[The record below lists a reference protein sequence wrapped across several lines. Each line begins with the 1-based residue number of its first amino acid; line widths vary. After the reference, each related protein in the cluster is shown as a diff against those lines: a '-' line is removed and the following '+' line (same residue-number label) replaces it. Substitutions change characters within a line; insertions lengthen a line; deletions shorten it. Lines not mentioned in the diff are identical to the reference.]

1 MGLFCPNTWNKRQI
15 HGTTEHTPMSSPIL
29 KTFSLHQASL
39 EATTAFSK
47 SRPIKA
53 GSLFLTPIP

>member
-39 EATTAFSK
+39 EATTAFS
-47 SRPIKA
+47 
-53 GSLFLTPIP
+53 